1 MVEFDYI
8 SFSSLIIS
16 LLAVSIT
23 LLRYTKESKRQRVAD
38 IVSALTDIIKLIDND
53 RAIRSR
59 ALLRKNEFLNSL
71 KITKDNDYGNEPLT
85 HLDSETEAAARYVA
99 TTYDRLGFILK
110 HDNDLEDEI
119 IRWHGSVIADM
130 WILIRQLINKKW
142 RIRDSEYMMEF
153 ERLGEKALK
162 YKNIKGKK
170 LQYDV

>member
-8 SFSSLIIS
+8 SLSSLIIS

-38 IVSALTDIIKLIDND
+38 IVSALTDVIKLIDND
-53 RAIRSR
+53 RAVRSR

-71 KITKDNDYGNEPLT
+71 KITKDNDDENEPLT
-85 HLDSETEAAARYVA
+85 RLDSETEAAARYVA

-130 WILIRQLINKKW
+130 WILIRQLIIKKW

-162 YKNIKGKK
+162 YKNIEGKK
-170 LQYDV
+170 SERDV